1 MDLIGRIRE
10 DLKGALKAKD
20 GKRVSVLRFLLAGIG
35 NREID
40 KREPLSEEEVL
51 SEITSSVKRRR
62 ESIQAFRDGDRQDL
76 VEKEEAELAILSEY
90 LPEQLPDEEIR
101 RMAEEAILAAG
112 AGSPGDIGKVMKELM
127 PRIRGRADGRTVNE
141 IVRELLSR

>member
-1 MDLIGRIRE
+1 VDLIGRIRE

>member
-1 MDLIGRIRE
+1 VDLIGRIRE
-10 DLKGALKAKD
+10 DLKVALKAKD
-20 GKRVSVLRFLLAGIG
+20 GTRVSVLRFLLAGIG

-40 KREPLSEEEVL
+40 KREPLSEEEIL

-62 ESIQAFRDGDRQDL
+62 ESIQAFREGGRQDL
-76 VEKEEAELAILSEY
+76 VEKEEAQLAILSEY
-90 LPEQLPDEEIR
+90 LPEQLPDEEVR
-101 RMAEEAILAAG
+101 QMAEESIRAVG

-127 PRIRGRADGRTVNE
+127 PRVRGRADGRTVNE